1 MTDQKAKPGD
11 ILTANSDEQIIELL
25 TGMVNELARA
35 RSNNQ
40 PENYCAFLHGQISG
54 IAIALRTLF
63 PGPGKLGEKA
73 ALILRPVI
81 TEHQCDCQ
89 D

>member
-1 MTDQKAKPGD
+1 MDISTCTPETIIQFLTDMV
-11 ILTANSDEQIIELL
+11 EELD
-25 TGMVNELARA
+25 RA
-35 RSNNQ
+35 RNNHQ

-54 IAIALRTLF
+54 LAIALRTLY
-63 PGPGKLGEKA
+63 PGPGNWGEKA

-81 TEHQCDCQ
+81 TEHKCDCR

>member
-1 MTDQKAKPGD
+1 MTLNQEKSTDVSTSTPE
-11 ILTANSDEQIIELL
+11 TIIQLLASIVEELD
-25 TGMVNELARA
+25 RA
-35 RSNNQ
+35 RNNNQ

-63 PGPGKLGEKA
+63 PGPGNLGEKA

-81 TEHQCDCQ
+81 TEHKCDCHN
-89 D
+89 

>member
-1 MTDQKAKPGD
+1 MSFDQEKPID
-11 ILTANSDEQIIELL
+11 ISTSTPETIIQLL
-25 TGMVNELARA
+25 TDMVEELARS
-35 RSNNQ
+35 RNNNQ

-63 PGPGKLGEKA
+63 PGPGNLGEKA

-81 TEHQCDCQ
+81 TEHKCDCQ